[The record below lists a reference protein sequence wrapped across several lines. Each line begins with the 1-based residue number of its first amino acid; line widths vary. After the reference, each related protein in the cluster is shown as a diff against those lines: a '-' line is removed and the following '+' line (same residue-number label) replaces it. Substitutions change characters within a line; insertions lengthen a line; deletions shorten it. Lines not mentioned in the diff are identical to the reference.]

1 MGLFLLFSEICF
13 TLSLNLS
20 ENIGLTNVASFFVV
34 VVGYGIGVLRYGE
47 IIDAVS
53 LIGTILVLGGVSM
66 VILTKLEH
74 ENNTSTGSSV

>member
-1 MGLFLLFSEICF
+1 MGLFLLCAEICF

-20 ENIGLTNVASFFVV
+20 ENIGLTNVTSFFVV
-34 VVGYGIGVLRYGE
+34 VVGYGIGVLRYDE

-53 LIGTILVLGGVSM
+53 LIGTVLVLGGVSM